1 MCLCFCVY
9 ILFMNIETRII
20 LKLISKKIK
29 RICIKKLE
37 RYDHY
42 DLILLYVALIRK
54 MFCTLELDLGHIK
67 TRSWRWLKR
76 LCADY
81 PPSNSILPCLATT
94 KYCHSGDIGFQIAT
108 WPHVGHEVKGPC
120 GFKGDFTLKVI
131 QNHAKIGD
139 LQHCGTEDMMVL
151 VYHVISQDQVTKESS
166 ICMGWSPSR

>member
-1 MCLCFCVY
+1 MVGVQNLFSFCFCFCLFLNYTFEGMCLCFCVY

-81 PPSNSILPCLATT
+81 PPSSSILPCLATT

-108 WPHVGHEVKGPC
+108 WPHVGHEVKGPW
-120 GFKGDFTLKVI
+120 GFKGDFTLKVVSI
-131 QNHAKIGD
+131 MPRLVTCSTVVLKI
-139 LQHCGTEDMMVL
+139 
-151 VYHVISQDQVTKESS
+151 
-166 ICMGWSPSR
+166 WWF